1 MYLAGLHAT
10 CNYES
15 VYESGY
21 RNNVDSTNYLVV
33 IMAALCNRGGHYI
46 FAL

>member
-1 MYLAGLHAT
+1 MYLAGLHVT

-21 RNNVDSTNYLVV
+21 RNNIDFTNYLVV
-33 IMAALCNRGGHYI
+33 IFRYFMLKQ
-46 FAL
+46 

>member
-10 CNYES
+10 YNYES

-21 RNNVDSTNYLVV
+21 RNNIDFTNYLVV
-33 IMAALCNRGGHYI
+33 IFRYFMLKQWTA
-46 FAL
+46 